1 MKKYITV
8 LLALAV
14 TSTVVAELQIH
25 QPRATSPLQNML
37 QGLQMIAGIQE
48 RNAQLR
54 MQQQMQEY
62 QEQRTRRQEFQAAAA
77 RLGDIEN
84 PGESEEGTLKRVQQA
99 KYNFVSGV
107 WQIRMN
113 EEIRD
118 IEKGFKTYLPRLDYT
133 LVDEKIKDSDRMT
146 MTFRGMGDKKL
157 VVKVKS
163 QGIFTI
169 LSIRLGLTGNENK
182 SAQIFSFVYRRM

>member
-1 MKKYITV
+1 MSVNPWV
-8 LLALAV
+8 LFRSLLGAFVLAGSFVSA
-14 TSTVVAELQIH
+14 
-25 QPRATSPLQNML
+25 
-37 QGLQMIAGIQE
+37 
-48 RNAQLR
+48 
-54 MQQQMQEY
+54 
-62 QEQRTRRQEFQAAAA
+62 FAA
-77 RLGDIEN
+77 N
-84 PGESEEGTLKRVQQA
+84 SEEDTLKRVQQA

-118 IEKGFKTYLPRLDYT
+118 IEKGFKTYLPGLDYT
-133 LVDEKIKDSDRMT
+133 LVDEKIKDSDRMA